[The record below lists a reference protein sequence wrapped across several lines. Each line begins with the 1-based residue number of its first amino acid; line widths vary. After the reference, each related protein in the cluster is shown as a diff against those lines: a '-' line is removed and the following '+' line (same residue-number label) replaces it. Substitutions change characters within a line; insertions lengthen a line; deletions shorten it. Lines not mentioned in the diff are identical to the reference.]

1 MKYFLTDH
9 QGKGYPYGQ
18 ALEAHG
24 WNRVMNAA
32 EEIQLALYDMDAGDK
47 SGFRRGLDMLHQ
59 RGVPVMIYPH
69 AARPSLFWDG
79 MYELWPHARAFVA
92 IAEGHREI
100 MRMYGYPLPIEVCGW
115 TMCELRDWRPVEL
128 HDAPISRPVK
138 VLFAPIHPNRNG
150 WLHPAYRAYN
160 TIVFQKLLE
169 TPGILLTVRH
179 IMSLALNG
187 IWQVPGVN
195 YILGTTKPATEQID
209 EADLVISHQ
218 TFAFLAVARG
228 KPLIMMGDDMRA
240 VAANA
245 WDNIHWAAHYDD
257 YRDLLRYP
265 LEAEAARSGRGLRAM
280 IEQACSENVGAEWRE
295 RLIGKP
301 LDPKHFVKTVESYL

>member
-1 MKYFLTDH
+1 LNRFYLADH

-18 ALEAHG
+18 ALEEKG
-24 WNRVMNAA
+24 WQRVVNAA
-32 EEIQLALYDMDAGDK
+32 ELIQLALYDMDAGDK
-47 SGFRRGLDMLHQ
+47 AGWRRGLDMLHT

-79 MYELWPHARAFVA
+79 MYEVWPHTRAFIA

-100 MRMYGYPLPIEVCGW
+100 MQIYGYPLPIEVCGW
-115 TMCELRDWRPVEL
+115 AMCELRDWQPVEV
-128 HDAPISRPVK
+128 RNPVK

-150 WLHPAYRAYN
+150 WLHPTYRAYN

-169 TPGILLTVRH
+169 TPGIHLTIRH

-187 IWQVPGVN
+187 IWQAPGVQ
-195 YILGTTKPATEQID
+195 YMLGTTKPATEQID
-209 EADLVISHQ
+209 EADVVISHQ

-240 VAANA
+240 IAANS
-245 WDNIHWAAHYDD
+245 WDNMRWVAHYDD
-257 YRDLLRYP
+257 YRELLRYP

-295 RLIGKP
+295 RLIGRP
-301 LDPKHFVKTVESYL
+301 FDPKHFVKTVESYL